1 MGSRIGVGIVGCG
14 FGAYH
19 HGKTLAA
26 EYDDRFKLIGFCDVN
41 RQRLEQTCSSFNVR
55 GYSDIDE
62 MLADRNVE
70 LVIIAT
76 RPHTTHFPL
85 AVKSLKAGRNVVV
98 EKPMCITSGEAREMI
113 KVRDETRR
121 LLTVHQNRR
130 WDMDYLDIRQVLER
144 GTLGEVR
151 CIRSCYLGGFGEVD
165 CLYDMGSHL
174 IDQILRLAG
183 GLPAK
188 VLGTL
193 AYPDNEW
200 NRQGFFSAGMLYGS
214 GLIAEVSA
222 VPQGES
228 FIIPRFYLLGTK
240 GIIIHDWVQRCE
252 DAMLKHM
259 TFASADKGIEFDFFR
274 PEYYSSPAWKI
285 PSYYDNLYDAVNGRG
300 EVAVKPEESM
310 ETIIVI
316 EAVIRSAREKCFVD
330 IKRGD
335 R

>member
-144 GTLGEVR
+144 GTPRRGQMHKKLLSR
-151 CIRSCYLGGFGEVD
+151 RF
-165 CLYDMGSHL
+165 
-174 IDQILRLAG
+174 R
-183 GLPAK
+183 
-188 VLGTL
+188 
-193 AYPDNEW
+193 
-200 NRQGFFSAGMLYGS
+200 GS
-214 GLIAEVSA
+214 GLPLRHGEPSDRPDIETCWRVACKTWVLSHILTMNGTGRVS
-222 VPQGES
+222 
-228 FIIPRFYLLGTK
+228 FPRGCFT
-240 GIIIHDWVQRCE
+240 
-252 DAMLKHM
+252 
-259 TFASADKGIEFDFFR
+259 
-274 PEYYSSPAWKI
+274 
-285 PSYYDNLYDAVNGRG
+285 
-300 EVAVKPEESM
+300 
-310 ETIIVI
+310 
-316 EAVIRSAREKCFVD
+316 EAV
-330 IKRGD
+330 
-335 R
+335 